1 MQPSRPAL
9 LAAVVVMCLVWGST
23 WVVIA
28 EGLDDLPPFTSAAVR
43 FAVAA
48 VVMALA
54 AHLLDGREG
63 GTPPPRHLVLAQG
76 TLNFAASYGIVYWT
90 ETRLPSG
97 LVSVLWAVFPM
108 MMAAVGHGLRLP
120 GEHLHGRQWL
130 GMAVGFVGVAVLFRT
145 DLARIEGA
153 GVVGLVLLLSPLV
166 SAVGTGLVKRDGQG
180 VNSMLLNRNGM
191 LLGALL
197 LGALALALEHDA
209 PARWTPRAIGS
220 IAYLSLMGTCL
231 TFGLYYWAMRYAPAY
246 QLSLIAYVT
255 PVIAL
260 ALGSWVRG
268 ERVTPGL
275 LGGGALVLAGV
286 GLVMLGRQRARRLP
300 AED

>member
-1 MQPSRPAL
+1 MS
-9 LAAVVVMCLVWGST
+9 LVWGST

-28 EGLDDLPPFTSAAVR
+28 EGLEDLPPFTSAAVR

-48 VVMALA
+48 LVMALA
-54 AHLLDGREG
+54 AHLLAAREG
-63 GTPPPRHLVLAQG
+63 GCAPPRHLVLAQG
-76 TLNFAASYGIVYWT
+76 VLNFAGSYGIVYWT

-97 LVSVLWAVFPM
+97 LVSVLWAVYPM
-108 MMAAVGHGLRLP
+108 MMAAVGHLLLP
-120 GEHLHGRQWL
+120 GERLRGRQWM
-130 GMAVGFVGVAVLFRT
+130 GMAVGLVGVAVLFQT

-153 GVVGLVLLLSPLV
+153 GLVGLVLLLSPLA
-166 SAVGTGLVKRDGQG
+166 SAVGTALVKRDGAG
-180 VNSMLLNRNGM
+180 VSSLLLNRNGM
-191 LLGALL
+191 VLGALL
-197 LGALALALEHDA
+197 LGLLALAVEGDA
-209 PARWTPRAIGS
+209 PAHWTPRALAS

-260 ALGSWVRG
+260 ALGSLVRG

-275 LGGGALVLAGV
+275 LAGGALVLAGV
-286 GLVMLGRQRARRLP
+286 ALVMVVGRRGA
-300 AED
+300 A

>member
-1 MQPSRPAL
+1 MS
-9 LAAVVVMCLVWGST
+9 LVWGST

-48 VVMALA
+48 LVMALV
-54 AHLLDGREG
+54 AHLLAAREG
-63 GTPPPRHLVLAQG
+63 GSPPPRHLVLVQG
-76 TLNFAASYGIVYWT
+76 ALNFAASYGIVYWA

-108 MMAAVGHGLRLP
+108 MMAGVGHVLLP
-120 GEHLHGRQWL
+120 GERLRGRQWL
-130 GMAVGFVGVAVLFRT
+130 GMAVGLIGVAVLFRT

-166 SAVGTGLVKRDGQG
+166 SAVGTGLVKRDGAD

-197 LGALALALEHDA
+197 LGTLAFALERDA
-209 PARWTPRAIGS
+209 PARWTPSAVAS
-220 IAYLSLMGTCL
+220 IAYLALMGTCL
-231 TFGLYYWAMRYAPAY
+231 TFGLFYWAMRYAPAY
-246 QLSLIAYVT
+246 QLSLISYVT

-260 ALGSWVRG
+260 ALGSLVRS

-286 GLVMLGRQRARRLP
+286 GLVLLGKQRARRLP
-300 AED
+300 GA